1 MIQETFKFKLFYFV
15 RYFGDAFFYPFMSL
29 YFISK
34 GVTEAQLGLILA
46 ITPIVT
52 ILVNPLW
59 TFLAKD
65 MRAIRFILKTMTL
78 IEGILI
84 ITLTQ
89 VSGFEFYAL
98 IIGLIALLCSPF
110 ISIQDGFTAT
120 FANQN
125 NIEYTSIRI
134 QASISYVIAL
144 VLAGIV
150 VVYLGYAILFSIAGG
165 MFILTM
171 LIVMWIKPFKEESQ
185 RQSAPKRDIK
195 ALLRNKEFY
204 KYLVFYTLMI
214 GAVRVGDSF
223 FGVYMTSVKGLDT
236 IQYGLLYAAFVLVEV
251 IFIRILINKGQLIS
265 EKKLMIVSA
274 ALFLFRFVAYSLID
288 DLVALAIITMLRGVA
303 WGIFL
308 FANVRYVVKIVKVE
322 NVTSAIMIL
331 TLTFSVFTAIGNF
344 LFGKLLKT
352 LDYSWLY
359 LILAGI
365 IGLGFAVILM
375 FSPKTNKI
383 QEQTIAT
390 Q

>member
-1 MIQETFKFKLFYFV
+1 VIQETFKFKLFYFV

-171 LIVMWIKPFKEESQ
+171 LIAMWIKPFKEESQ

>member
-1 MIQETFKFKLFYFV
+1 
-15 RYFGDAFFYPFMSL
+15 
-29 YFISK
+29 
-34 GVTEAQLGLILA
+34 
-46 ITPIVT
+46 
-52 ILVNPLW
+52 
-59 TFLAKD
+59 
-65 MRAIRFILKTMTL
+65 
-78 IEGILI
+78 
-84 ITLTQ
+84 
-89 VSGFEFYAL
+89 
-98 IIGLIALLCSPF
+98 
-110 ISIQDGFTAT
+110 
-120 FANQN
+120 
-125 NIEYTSIRI
+125 
-134 QASISYVIAL
+134 
-144 VLAGIV
+144 
-150 VVYLGYAILFSIAGG
+150 
-165 MFILTM
+165 
-171 LIVMWIKPFKEESQ
+171 
-185 RQSAPKRDIK
+185 
-195 ALLRNKEFY
+195 
-204 KYLVFYTLMI
+204 MI

-236 IQYGLLYAAFVLVEV
+236 IQYGLLYAAFVLDEV

-274 ALFLFRFVAYSLID
+274 LELFRFVAYSLID

>member
-274 ALFLFRFVAYSLID
+274 NSVSLPVRCLFVD
-288 DLVALAIITMLRGVA
+288 
-303 WGIFL
+303 
-308 FANVRYVVKIVKVE
+308 
-322 NVTSAIMIL
+322 
-331 TLTFSVFTAIGNF
+331 
-344 LFGKLLKT
+344 
-352 LDYSWLY
+352 
-359 LILAGI
+359 
-365 IGLGFAVILM
+365 
-375 FSPKTNKI
+375 
-383 QEQTIAT
+383 
-390 Q
+390 

>member
-1 MIQETFKFKLFYFV
+1 
-15 RYFGDAFFYPFMSL
+15 
-29 YFISK
+29 
-34 GVTEAQLGLILA
+34 
-46 ITPIVT
+46 
-52 ILVNPLW
+52 
-59 TFLAKD
+59 
-65 MRAIRFILKTMTL
+65 
-78 IEGILI
+78 
-84 ITLTQ
+84 
-89 VSGFEFYAL
+89 
-98 IIGLIALLCSPF
+98 
-110 ISIQDGFTAT
+110 
-120 FANQN
+120 
-125 NIEYTSIRI
+125 
-134 QASISYVIAL
+134 
-144 VLAGIV
+144 
-150 VVYLGYAILFSIAGG
+150 

-365 IGLGFAVILM
+365 IGLGFVVILM

-383 QEQTIAT
+383 QEQTIVT

>member
-214 GAVRVGDSF
+214 GGVRVGDSF

-365 IGLGFAVILM
+365 IGLGFVVILM

-383 QEQTIAT
+383 QEQTIVT

>member
-365 IGLGFAVILM
+365 ICLGFAVILM

>member
-125 NIEYTSIRI
+125 NISIHRLESS
-134 QASISYVIAL
+134 SISYVIAL

-150 VVYLGYAILFSIAGG
+150 VVYLGWQY
-165 MFILTM
+165 
-171 LIVMWIKPFKEESQ
+171 V
-185 RQSAPKRDIK
+185 
-195 ALLRNKEFY
+195 
-204 KYLVFYTLMI
+204 LMP
-214 GAVRVGDSF
+214 
-223 FGVYMTSVKGLDT
+223 
-236 IQYGLLYAAFVLVEV
+236 E
-251 IFIRILINKGQLIS
+251 IF
-265 EKKLMIVSA
+265 
-274 ALFLFRFVAYSLID
+274 
-288 DLVALAIITMLRGVA
+288 
-303 WGIFL
+303 
-308 FANVRYVVKIVKVE
+308 
-322 NVTSAIMIL
+322 AIM
-331 TLTFSVFTAIGNF
+331 
-344 LFGKLLKT
+344 
-352 LDYSWLY
+352 
-359 LILAGI
+359 
-365 IGLGFAVILM
+365 M
-375 FSPKTNKI
+375 
-383 QEQTIAT
+383 
-390 Q
+390 

>member
-171 LIVMWIKPFKEESQ
+171 LIAMWIKPFKEESQ